1 MKTKLTLTLLAL
13 MFSIVQLHADE
24 LNFKMQDEAYIN
36 DIPFNTTVILNTIH
50 SNCALSADFEL
61 MDEPYINDIPFD
73 TLEVAM
79 DIRKNK
85 ESLSVR
91 MTEEAY
97 IDDIPFD
104 TQKIAADFLN

>member
-1 MKTKLTLTLLAL
+1 MKTKITLALLAL
-13 MFSIVQLHADE
+13 MFSVFQLHADE

-36 DIPFNTTVILNTIH
+36 DIPFNTTVVLNKIH
-50 SNCALSADFEL
+50 SNCALSADFDL
-61 MDEPYINDIPFD
+61 TDEPYINDIPFD
-73 TLEVAM
+73 TQEVALEL
-79 DIRKNK
+79 IVNN

-104 TQKIAADFLN
+104 TQKIAAYFLN